1 MELLMAAAS
10 PFARKVRV
18 LLRETDQL
26 KAVKEVHIATS
37 PYKSDPKVQAA
48 NPTGRI
54 PVLIKPDGTNLYDSR
69 VITRYLDSRVNA
81 GLYPEKGLWDVLTIE
96 ATADSIMDSA
106 VSISYEIRARPE
118 HLISSDWVDAQWVKV
133 ANGCKALQS
142 HWLVNLNSR
151 LNMGQIS
158 VACALGYL
166 DLRHGARNWRKGNDA
181 LAEWFTSFEVRS
193 SMIDTHVD
201 G

>member
-1 MELLMAAAS
+1 MELLTSAAS

-18 LLRETDQL
+18 LLRETGQI
-26 KAVKEVHIATS
+26 KTVKEVHVTTS
-37 PYKSDPKVQAA
+37 PYNSDPKVLAA
-48 NPTGRI
+48 NPTGRS
-54 PVLIKPDGTNLYDSR
+54 PALTRPTATTLYDSR
-69 VITRYLDSRVNA
+69 VITRFLDSHINA
-81 GLYPEKGLWDVLTIE
+81 GLYPEKGLWDTLTIE

-133 ANGCKALQS
+133 ANGCKSLQS
-142 HWLVNLNSR
+142 HWLVNLNSP

-158 VACALGYL
+158 VACALAYL
-166 DLRHGARNWRKGNDA
+166 DLRHSARNWRKGNDA
-181 LAEWFTSFEVRS
+181 LAEWFTSFAVRS